1 MTYERGV
8 AGDCRNKRYEVSQKY
23 PSKRYAVFDG
33 ADPNDRSRG
42 IEMPRPPAPVKGVY
56 QREDD
61 PSGNWYARFRID
73 GKLVKKSFGRDRA
86 AAIEYVEKARTL
98 RRVGEGHVPKSAKGV
113 PKTARELEAVAVGS
127 SVLVGELCDDLL
139 RHIQSRP
146 NVYKDQRNPP
156 YRIGLIKKYFGH
168 RPAASVRPF
177 EISDWL
183 DTLGRAPA
191 TVNRYKVTF
200 SSIYRYGKQRDKIQV
215 NPAREV
221 SQLKLNNGVVR
232 YLKPEEERRLRAVL
246 QGAVDEC
253 GPQNEQRKKRLLH
266 RIYEL
271 DIALG
276 TGMRKG
282 EQYGLCWR
290 DIDFTRRVITLR
302 DTKNGSS
309 RTVPMIE
316 DVYKA
321 FKQLKK
327 LSLERKDRAVDRPNE
342 SPEDV
347 VFGIGDN
354 KKWWEAALKDA
365 KIKEFRWH
373 DLRHTFCSRLAQAG
387 VSLKVIQEAAGHKTI
402 AMSARYAH
410 MDHTTLQNAMA
421 VLNRKA

>member
-1 MTYERGV
+1 
-8 AGDCRNKRYEVSQKY
+8 
-23 PSKRYAVFDG
+23 
-33 ADPNDRSRG
+33 
-42 IEMPRPPAPVKGVY
+42 MPRPPAPVKGVY
-56 QREDD
+56 QRDDD
-61 PSGNWYARFRID
+61 PSGAWYARIRVD

-98 RRVGEGHVPKSAKGV
+98 RRTGEGHI
-113 PKTARELEAVAVGS
+113 PKTARGMPKTAKELSASTGATG
-127 SVLVGELCDDLL
+127 VLVSELCDDLL
-139 RHIQSRP
+139 KHIQSKP
-146 NVYKDQRNPP
+146 NVYKDQKNPP
-156 YRIGLIKKYFGH
+156 HRIGVIRKEFGD
-168 RPAASVRPF
+168 RVAVTIRPF

-183 DTLGRAPA
+183 DSLNRAPA

-221 SQLKLNNGVVR
+221 SQHKLNNAIIR
-232 YLKPEEERRLRAVL
+232 FLKPDEEKRIRTVL
-246 QGAVDEC
+246 QSAVDAC
-253 GPQNEQRKKRLLH
+253 GPQNERRRKRLLH

-282 EQYGLCWR
+282 EQYGLRWG
-290 DIDFTRRVITLR
+290 DIDFDRRVITLR

-309 RTVPMIE
+309 RTVPMIQ
-316 DVYKA
+316 DVYQAFRALKA
-321 FKQLKK
+321 LA
-327 LSLERKDRAVDRPNE
+327 LERKDRATDRPNAA
-342 SPEDV
+342 PEDV

-354 KKWWEAALKDA
+354 KKWWEATLKEA
-365 KIKEFRWH
+365 KVKNFRWH

-410 MDHTTLQNAMA
+410 MDHTTLQNAMS
-421 VLNRKA
+421 VLNRS